1 MERSDI
7 IYGVEVKI
15 HCTFFYLHFLFSLL
29 LEAII
34 TPVTESPF
42 CKING
47 TFDKFKK
54 YAYLL
59 WEKTRRDKLGVVWFI
74 VFNVNNISVI
84 TWRSVLFLVN
94 ETEVPG
100 ENHWPAASH
109 WQTLSHNVASRTSR
123 QERGWNLQF

>member
-15 HCTFFYLHFLFSLL
+15 HCTFLFSFLFSLL

-34 TPVTESPF
+34 TPVPESPF

-47 TFDKFKK
+47 TFDKIKK
-54 YAYLL
+54 YSYLL
-59 WEKTRRDKLGVVWFI
+59 WGKTRRDKLGSVWFI
-74 VFNVNNISVI
+74 VFYVNNISVI
-84 TWRSVLFLVN
+84 SWRSVLFLVN
-94 ETEVPG
+94 ETGVPA

-109 WQTLSHNVASRTSR
+109 WQTLSHNVVSRTSR
-123 QERGWNLQF
+123 QDRGWNLQF

>member
-15 HCTFFYLHFLFSLL
+15 HCTFLSSFLFSLL

-47 TFDKFKK
+47 TFDKIKK
-54 YAYLL
+54 NYGKKQDETTY
-59 WEKTRRDKLGVVWFI
+59 GWFDL
-74 VFNVNNISVI
+74 
-84 TWRSVLFLVN
+84 LFLMS
-94 ETEVPG
+94 TIF
-100 ENHWPAASH
+100 
-109 WQTLSHNVASRTSR
+109 R
-123 QERGWNLQF
+123 